1 VLYRVEVENFY
12 SIREPQVID
21 LRVAA
26 SVPDI
31 PGRFAPVWQGSEE
44 RVPKTIAIFGAN
56 ASGKST
62 VLKIVA
68 FLANFLLHSFAAPP
82 TQRIMLDRFND
93 ANALGQPARFAV
105 ELGGLVDLSGPNDP
119 GAPMCRYRYELEI
132 GSPGSEQGRVIRE
145 SLFYWPERAGKRR
158 ALFHRREDGTV
169 EATKP
174 FGLGPFRASLQTVLR
189 PNASVVS
196 TLYQLKHPQATR
208 IWEGVST
215 VISNMLIE
223 RAEVTDAQMVQNY
236 AQFPTQLQLLNR
248 EISRIDLG
256 IKEVQIAQGGSGGTF
271 LLFIHDNLEM
281 PMPLYLESAG
291 TRHFI
296 KLYPMIAQVLSTG
309 GVLLLDEIDASIHP
323 MVLPEILRWFHNP
336 QRNSAN
342 AQLWMTCHNASLLD
356 TLVKEE
362 VLFTERTP
370 PAGRRSIAWQIS
382 PACAARTTSTR
393 STSAACSARSRRS
406 ADADTSPD
414 ASSAGHSPTDLRR
427 LRGRRRAR
435 LHRPGAAHRQRR
447 APQGISRPAAAA
459 ARRRR
464 SARPCGSGGGS
475 YHQDRA
481 HSRALRREVFAD
493 RSR

>member
-26 SVPDI
+26 NVPDI
-31 PGRFAPVWQGSEE
+31 PGRFAPILPGSEE
-44 RVPKTIAIFGAN
+44 RAPKTIAIFGAN

-93 ANALGQPARFAV
+93 AEALGQPARFAV
-105 ELGGLVDLSGPNDP
+105 ELGFPVDLSGPNYP

-132 GSPGSEQGRVIRE
+132 GGPASEQARITRE
-145 SLFYWPERAGKRR
+145 SLFYWPERNGKRR
-158 ALFHRREDGTV
+158 ALFHRRQDGAV
-169 EATKP
+169 DAAKP
-174 FGLGPFRASLQTVLR
+174 FRLGPFKASLQTVLR
-189 PNASVVS
+189 PNASVIS

-208 IWEGVST
+208 IWESVST
-215 VISNMLIE
+215 AISNIFIE
-223 RAEVTDAQMVQNY
+223 RAEVSDDQMVQNY
-236 AQFPTQLQLLNR
+236 AQFPMHLQLLNR

-256 IKEVQIAQGGSGGTF
+256 IKAVHIAQGSGGPF
-271 LLFIHDNLEM
+271 FQFIHDNLAV

-291 TRHFI
+291 TRHFL

-323 MVLPEILRWFHNP
+323 MVLPEILRWFHDL
-336 QRNSAN
+336 QRNPDN

-362 VLFTERTP
+362 VLFTEK
-370 PAGRRSIAWQIS
+370 
-382 PACAARTTSTR
+382 
-393 STSAACSARSRRS
+393 
-406 ADADTSPD
+406 D
-414 ASSAGHSPTDLRR
+414 
-427 LRGRRRAR
+427 
-435 LHRPGAAHRQRR
+435 
-447 APQGISRPAAAA
+447 
-459 ARRRR
+459 
-464 SARPCGSGGGS
+464 SGGRTSIYGLA
-475 YHQDRA
+475 DIA
-481 HSRALRREVFAD
+481 GVRREDNFYKKYLSGVFGAVPQIG
-493 RSR
+493 

>member
-1 VLYRVEVENFY
+1 MGRTTREFVVLYRVEVENFY

-323 MVLPEILRWFHNP
+323 MVLPEILRWFHDP

-362 VLFTERTP
+362 VLFTEKDS
-370 PAGRRSIAWQIS
+370 AGRTSIY
-382 PACAARTTSTR
+382 RL
-393 STSAACSARSRRS
+393 
-406 ADADTSPD
+406 ADI
-414 ASSAGHSPTDLRR
+414 AGV
-427 LRGRRRAR
+427 
-435 LHRPGAAHRQRR
+435 
-447 APQGISRPAAAA
+447 
-459 ARRRR
+459 
-464 SARPCGSGGGS
+464 
-475 YHQDRA
+475 
-481 HSRALRREVFAD
+481 RREDNFYKKYLSGVFGAVPQIG
-493 RSR
+493 